1 MNSSK
6 DSNEKFDRV
15 SEGFDLS
22 VNKEELL
29 YSNGDNKE
37 NSIESKQNN
46 DDKNGEAPDL
56 NIYYEDIKK
65 K

>member
-37 NSIESKQNN
+37 NSIESK
-46 DDKNGEAPDL
+46 
-56 NIYYEDIKK
+56 
-65 K
+65 